1 MFVQSIQC
9 LIREPNSPIIPP
21 ALLARTSN
29 QQYDPSQQT
38 RSTAYR
44 PSTLQSTPGPPPL
57 PYSLGPDGP
66 LILQSA
72 SHSHRPSSPSTPTD
86 QVQSI
91 NVRAS
96 QYSISHTLAHSYFTS
111 LYPVALPFLANRLLI
126 HTLLSLDHK
135 RVGNLLSQI
144 IQMELS
150 TTLNFLLVYLLQD
163 LTLSKSLSSLPIG
176 LMHLLDCMERFFLD
190 IFQ

>member
-1 MFVQSIQC
+1 MSPIKMFVQSIQC

-21 ALLARTSN
+21 ALLAQTSN

-57 PYSLGPDGP
+57 SYSLGPDGP

-72 SHSHRPSSPSTPTD
+72 SHSHRPPSPSTPTD

-111 LYPVALPFLANRLLI
+111 GPPVPRKP
-126 HTLLSLDHK
+126 SLDTYTPI
-135 RVGNLLSQI
+135 VGPQTSRKPFI
-144 IQMELS
+144 TGIS
-150 TTLNFLLVYLLQD
+150 TPRPN
-163 LTLSKSLSSLPIG
+163 P
-176 LMHLLDCMERFFLD
+176 
-190 IFQ
+190 